1 MTQNSLYAEEYT
13 RDDYSFYIGEI
24 VSVTIQFC
32 SYSTKHNQPSW
43 FVRKTPMRLN
53 NRKLKIEYPTPIQR
67 LLSNDN
73 WLELDS
79 DFEQGATEQ
88 GKIVKFKS
96 LHGKRRFAIV
106 EFEDGAVTRVHRVSF
121 EVANFSID
129 DFQVGDSLM
138 VTKLG
143 YMADRHTTKWIV
155 VNPPYHFDEKGA
167 LVV

>member
-79 DFEQGATEQ
+79 DFEQGATRRQPHGHEI
-88 GKIVKFKS
+88 G
-96 LHGKRRFAIV
+96 LHGRPSYHQVDCRQSSL
-106 EFEDGAVTRVHRVSF
+106 SF
-121 EVANFSID
+121 
-129 DFQVGDSLM
+129 
-138 VTKLG
+138 
-143 YMADRHTTKWIV
+143 
-155 VNPPYHFDEKGA
+155 
-167 LVV
+167 